1 MKIFGR
7 GIPVRQRTVVLFL
20 FAVLLPSCVLGYL
33 GFRTFH
39 QRRESLRRVLESN
52 LAVSADAA
60 LRSIEAAFFEDER
73 RALEAAPFRCPLEAD
88 PAFPDGCPRTDG
100 SGRRYFLLDEAFRIR
115 WPRTGAI
122 EEADPGGASPPNADD
137 SLEQDLRRAENLEFA
152 KKDGPR
158 AAAAYRRCLSSP
170 LTGGLLARA
179 LAGLGRCLLAQNS
192 FDEASRVYRDLASRC
207 GGLLDEAG
215 HPYGITAA
223 FQLSEIHRRRGNGG
237 ESLRVLLDAYRDLRQ
252 GRRPLGLATYRFFSA
267 EIETAFSDGRI
278 PETFSDLLHEF
289 QTARGGASLYE
300 EDLVFSEFLRDAV
313 IRPLREK
320 LASGRLGE
328 DSARNRFLVGTGE
341 QSRLVAFTNLENL
354 RPGRAF
360 TGGYC
365 VELASLAKS
374 GPAGTA
380 LKAGDPT
387 GVLAQVIDESGRDVS
402 TGRAANALDG
412 SLTLS
417 LRRYPLPWRFV
428 FSQPELGALRRSA
441 ARENVLYGL
450 LLGVIGALM
459 LLGALLLAR
468 DISRDAESTRL
479 KTEFV
484 QTISHELKTPLTLI
498 RLYGETLQRQ
508 ERLGE
513 KERQGAYEII
523 TKESERLSHLIDNV
537 LDFSRIEMGR
547 KEFVF
552 RKGDLAETVRATL
565 ESYRYHLEKKGFA
578 VKADLAPS
586 LPEAT
591 FDQEAVASVL
601 VNLLSNA
608 MKFSPGAKEVAV
620 RLRRDGSRAVVEVE
634 DKGLGIPPEEM
645 GRIFQ
650 KFYRASE
657 KSGTETTGSGL
668 GLTIVKHIVE
678 AHGGRIE
685 VKSEPGK
692 GSVFSVILPLQG
704 PEKDAP

>member
-1 MKIFGR
+1 
-7 GIPVRQRTVVLFL
+7 V
-20 FAVLLPSCVLGYL
+20 
-33 GFRTFH
+33 
-39 QRRESLRRVLESN
+39 
-52 LAVSADAA
+52 
-60 LRSIEAAFFEDER
+60 
-73 RALEAAPFRCPLEAD
+73 
-88 PAFPDGCPRTDG
+88 
-100 SGRRYFLLDEAFRIR
+100 
-115 WPRTGAI
+115 
-122 EEADPGGASPPNADD
+122 
-137 SLEQDLRRAENLEFA
+137 
-152 KKDGPR
+152 
-158 AAAAYRRCLSSP
+158 
-170 LTGGLLARA
+170 
-179 LAGLGRCLLAQNS
+179 
-192 FDEASRVYRDLASRC
+192 
-207 GGLLDEAG
+207 
-215 HPYGITAA
+215 
-223 FQLSEIHRRRGNGG
+223 
-237 ESLRVLLDAYRDLRQ
+237 
-252 GRRPLGLATYRFFSA
+252 
-267 EIETAFSDGRI
+267 
-278 PETFSDLLHEF
+278 
-289 QTARGGASLYE
+289 
-300 EDLVFSEFLRDAV
+300 
-313 IRPLREK
+313 
-320 LASGRLGE
+320 
-328 DSARNRFLVGTGE
+328 
-341 QSRLVAFTNLENL
+341 
-354 RPGRAF
+354 
-360 TGGYC
+360 
-365 VELASLAKS
+365 
-374 GPAGTA
+374 
-380 LKAGDPT
+380 
-387 GVLAQVIDESGRDVS
+387 
-402 TGRAANALDG
+402 
-412 SLTLS
+412 TLS